1 MNKRKKQTEESIDKQ
16 KEIQEKQEK
25 KEKEYQDRVKKIMR
39 LLEKGSYVDS
49 NELSQKSG
57 LSRIMIYRLIRKM
70 RIDGIGIIPTKRGY
84 ILSQYAQLS
93 DDVSFVRRCL
103 GRRTSDIIA
112 MGASKKDILSRWNSI
127 PEGKNNLT
135 PLISHLT
142 APIAIQNKAH
152 KGLKFMLSHINEK
165 GV

>member
-1 MNKRKKQTEESIDKQ
+1 MKEKKQTEEDIDKQ
-16 KEIQEKQEK
+16 KEIQEKEEK
-25 KEKEYQDRVKKIMR
+25 REREYQDRVKKIMR
-39 LLEKGSYVDS
+39 LLEAGDYVDS
-49 NELSQKSG
+49 YQLSSKSG
-57 LSRIMIYRLIRKM
+57 MSRIMIYRLIRKM

-84 ILSQYAQLS
+84 ILSEFAQLT

-112 MGASKKDILSRWNSI
+112 MGASKKDILSRWYSI
-127 PEGKNNLT
+127 PDGKNNLT

-142 APIAIQNKAH
+142 APITIQNKAQ
-152 KGLKFMLSHINEK
+152 KGLKFMLSHINNK